1 MVPEASFAA
10 ETTLEDFEHGGGSA
24 AQQPP
29 QGTPEMKKAQS
40 FEQVDAG
47 AKKWTVDVE
56 SEAVPGDE
64 TPNTPFFKHKEI
76 IECPRDTAF
85 FATGK
90 AIK

>member
-1 MVPEASFAA
+1 MVPEASFAV
-10 ETTLEDFEHGGGSA
+10 ETTLEDFEHRGGSA

-29 QGTPEMKKAQS
+29 EGSPEMKKAQS
-40 FEQVDAG
+40 FQQEDAA

-76 IECPRDTAF
+76 FECARDKAF
-85 FATGK
+85 FAEGN